1 VLRLVTIPISH
12 YCEKAR
18 WALDRAGMPYREE
31 RHVQG
36 IHRLAARRAGGGTT
50 VPVLVTPDAVLGES
64 AQILAWADE
73 RTPVEQR
80 LFPTEPSA
88 RYEVERLCRRF
99 DESLGPRGRRLVY
112 VHMLAQRELAL
123 PYNNA
128 GVPAWEDHA
137 IRRGWPLATR
147 FIRQVLGI
155 RPGIEVEDEDAV
167 WRELDFVAGLL
178 ADDRPHLCG
187 DRFGAAD
194 LTFAALAGALV
205 LPPEYGV
212 PLPQPDVLAPETAT
226 LVHRAREHPAG
237 RYALELFAVERV
249 TSPRNPS
256 STSR

>member
-1 VLRLVTIPISH
+1 M
-12 YCEKAR
+12 
-18 WALDRAGMPYREE
+18 LD
-31 RHVQG
+31 
-36 IHRLAARRAGGGTT
+36 
-50 VPVLVTPDAVLGES
+50 
-64 AQILAWADE
+64 
-73 RTPVEQR
+73 
-80 LFPTEPSA
+80 
-88 RYEVERLCRRF
+88 
-99 DESLGPRGRRLVY
+99 
-112 VHMLAQRELAL
+112 QRELAL